1 MPSRRLNTGQRQP
14 SSRGR
19 FNDASFVMSS
29 SAVVIGSNCFTGSHF
44 VDALLDDPQQVVI
57 GLSRSAEK
65 GAFFLPYRARAPE
78 RFQFFQL
85 DLVRQPEAVQVLLD
99 EQQPATVINVA
110 ALSEVALSNVS
121 PVEYFELNTV
131 AMVRLGNFLRT
142 RRYLKRYVHISSA
155 EVYGSC
161 EHPVAETHPV
171 HPSTPYAVS
180 KAAADL
186 YISTL
191 VNNFGFPAVTIR
203 STNVYGK
210 HQQLF
215 KIIPRTILA
224 IKQGKKVQLHG
235 GGRAIKSFVH
245 IRDVV
250 RGALAAAR
258 IGAPGSLYHFS
269 TPDDATIAQIVR
281 RIAELMGRSF
291 EEVAEPVEERLGQ
304 DARYWLDCTKA
315 RRELG
320 WTPRISFDEG
330 LRETIDWLERS
341 WDEAVREPRAYVHV
355 V

>member
-1 MPSRRLNTGQRQP
+1 
-14 SSRGR
+14 
-19 FNDASFVMSS
+19 MSP

-44 VDALLDDPQQVVI
+44 VDALLDDPDQLVI
-57 GLSRSAEK
+57 GLSRSQEK
-65 GAFFLPYRARAPE
+65 GVFSLPYRARTPE

-85 DLVRQPEAVQVLLD
+85 DLVRHSEAVQALLD

-121 PVEYFELNTV
+121 PVEYFELNTL
-131 AMVRLGNFLRT
+131 AMVRLCNFLRT
-142 RRYLKRYVHISSA
+142 RPYLKRYVHISSA

-161 EHPVAETHPV
+161 RHPVAETEPL

-186 YISTL
+186 YIATL
-191 VNNFGFPAVTIR
+191 VKNFGFPAVTIR

-215 KIIPRTILA
+215 KIIPRTIIA

-235 GGRAIKSFVH
+235 GGLAIKSFVH

-250 RGALAAAR
+250 RGALAAIQR
-258 IGAPGSLYHFS
+258 GASGSLYHFS
-269 TPDDATIAQIVR
+269 TSDGATIAEIVR

-315 RRELG
+315 QRELG
-320 WTPRISFDEG
+320 WMPRVPFDEG
-330 LRETIDWLERS
+330 LRETIDWIERS
-341 WDEAVREPRAYVHV
+341 WDEAVREPQTYVHKV
-355 V
+355 